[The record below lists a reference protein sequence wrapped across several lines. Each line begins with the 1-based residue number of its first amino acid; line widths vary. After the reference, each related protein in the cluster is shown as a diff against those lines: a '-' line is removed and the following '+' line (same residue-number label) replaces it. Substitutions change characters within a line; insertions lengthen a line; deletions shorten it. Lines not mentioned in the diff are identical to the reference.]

1 MVTMLQASNSSTH
14 FQTDKLSL
22 TCYLL
27 PHFGLG
33 SSVGKQGVE
42 AVILACKPYR
52 GSEYTPR

>member
-1 MVTMLQASNSSTH
+1 MLQASNSSTH
-14 FQTDKLSL
+14 FQTDKLSQI
-22 TCYLL
+22 CYLL
-27 PHFGLG
+27 PHFRLG